1 MTSSQVARLLRA
13 RRSGR
18 GKWQAKCPSHHDRT
32 PSLSITDM
40 GAGRTR
46 LHCFVGCHQSDVLKA
61 AGLSWKDLR
70 SGEAEPQIRERMTL
84 EDERKRLERRLGLA
98 MMLGA
103 IEPQKRN
110 YWAATVK
117 GIRAELKQLAAKMEP
132 EKVWRWY
139 QKQKFHKAVQ
149 RGDTER
155 LWRELYGMDTAGA
168 GTNRGEEAV
177 RPDGVCGGS
186 PELQIGWIWP
196 RFEKGVRRG

>member
-1 MTSSQVARLLRA
+1 MAR
-13 RRSGR
+13 
-18 GKWQAKCPSHHDRT
+18 CPAHRERT
-32 PSLSITDM
+32 GSLSITDM

-46 LHCFVGCHQSDVLKA
+46 LHCFGGCHQSDVLKA
-61 AGLSWKDLR
+61 AGLSWRDLR
-70 SGEAEPQIRERMTL
+70 PGEVAPYIRQRMML

-98 MMLGA
+98 MMLEA
-103 IEPQKRN
+103 IEPKKRN
-110 YWAATVK
+110 YWAAAVR
-117 GIRAELKQLAAKMEP
+117 GIQAELKQLAAKIEP
-132 EKVWRWY
+132 EKVWWWY

-168 GTNRGEEAV
+168 GTDRGEEAV

-196 RFEKGVRRG
+196 RAK